1 MGGAPFLLGVLAGD
15 GYQVFATLPG
25 EYPTEEAAIRAARE
39 DYLARFGGT
48 PAFRVY
54 RIAGP
59 NPGPKLTLIEVSFDE
74 TKLRSF
80 VALYKVIEAPR
91 TATKSPRTQSDRG
104 PVRASL
110 PLRDRVAA
118 LLARF
123 FPGPTANPLA
133 FTLS

>member
-1 MGGAPFLLGVLAGD
+1 MGGAPFILGVLAGD
-15 GYQVFATLPG
+15 GFQVFATLPG
-25 EYPTEEAAIRAARE
+25 EYATEDAAIRAAQD

-48 PAFRVY
+48 PAFRIY
-54 RIAGP
+54 RVVDATGGP
-59 NPGPKLTLIEVSFDE
+59 RLTLIEVSFDE

-91 TATKSPRTQSDRG
+91 ASAARSLKG
-104 PVRASL
+104 PVRAPL

-123 FPGPTANPLA
+123 FPGPTENPFALA
-133 FTLS
+133 LS